1 MISSWAFAFD
11 YTKIAREG
19 EVHDEDGRTITGT
32 RTSLCIVVHSL
43 QAIFGAVSTFFF
55 LVFKLLSSKYCFHL
69 LFWLSKPLIND
80 SCDQGGTSQ
89 PHLPFSEVVLN
100 QGPLC
105 PSENIQGCLEK
116 ILVVT
121 WVEGECG
128 WYPVGRSHRY
138 CSISYKARDST
149 PTRQGHWWR
158 SCGAL
163 CSVTGRQCTEMVK
176 SVNFRARHSWP
187 KILALPFTGSDV
199 TGKLFFLSVPQFSYL

>member
-1 MISSWAFAFD
+1 MMR
-11 YTKIAREG
+11 T
-19 EVHDEDGRTITGT
+19 DGQSLGPMHLSLSCGSFITGHIW
-32 RTSLCIVVHSL
+32 SCIY
-43 QAIFGAVSTFFF
+43 IFFFF
-55 LVFKLLSSKYCFHL
+55 LVFKLLSSKCCCHL

-80 SCDQGGTSQ
+80 QCDQGGTSQ

-128 WYPVGRSHRY
+128 WYPVGRGHGY
-138 CSISYKARDST
+138 CSISYKTQDST

-176 SVNFRARHSWP
+176 SVNFRARHTWP